1 MEQAYFSIPVE
12 LMEILNRI
20 NNNISEV
27 KERITRIEAQDH
39 SDSIK
44 SVRIALEAERVA
56 RTKLELEVSNM
67 KTRLAPV
74 LFAATVLAAAAI
86 EFIFNRFHLIAN

>member
-20 NNNISEV
+20 NCNISEV

-44 SVRIALEAERVA
+44 SVRLALETERIA

-67 KTRLAPV
+67 KTRLAPI
-74 LFAATVLAAAAI
+74 LFGITLIAAGII
-86 EFIFNRFHLIAN
+86 EFIFNRFHMVAN

>member
-27 KERITRIEAQDH
+27 KERLATIEAQDH

-44 SVRIALEAERVA
+44 SVRLALETERIA

-67 KTRLAPV
+67 KTRLAPI
-74 LFAATVLAAAAI
+74 LFGITVLAAGVI
-86 EFIFNRFHLIAN
+86 EFIFSKFHLTAN